1 MNMQTVVLA
10 LLLAP
15 AAAFVPSGLR
25 SSPKVAPTKAV
36 DGETG
41 FWQKE
46 LELLP
51 GARDSGLAGDVGF
64 DPAGFA
70 KTQEELLNFRD
81 AEIKHARIA
90 MLAAAG
96 WPLSEL
102 WDKGIAQAEGLPTL
116 LQDPM
121 AEGLLPYGSV
131 KFGLAPSLLN
141 GGLAEVPPLFW
152 VATLAATAAIERV
165 GAAKKEEG
173 KLPGDLGFDPLGLA
187 KGATAE
193 EYRRLEE
200 QELSHGRTAMLA
212 ISVFAAEEALFKG
225 PVVENTPLFFQPAA
239 NFVTPEGAEALNFAG
254 FEAAASAVGAGITDP
269 VLELYNKLVF
279 FIQVNTP

>member
-1 MNMQTVVLA
+1 
-10 LLLAP
+10 
-15 AAAFVPSGLR
+15 
-25 SSPKVAPTKAV
+25 
-36 DGETG
+36 
-41 FWQKE
+41 
-46 LELLP
+46 
-51 GARDSGLAGDVGF
+51 
-64 DPAGFA
+64 
-70 KTQEELLNFRD
+70 
-81 AEIKHARIA
+81 

-141 GGLAEVPPLFW
+141 GGLAEVPAVFW

-200 QELSHGRTAMLA
+200 QEPARAHGDARDLRLRRRGGA
-212 ISVFAAEEALFKG
+212 VQG
-225 PVVENTPLFFQPAA
+225 PGRREHALFFQPAA

-254 FEAAASAVGAGITDP
+254 FEAAASAVNEGIMYP
-269 VLELYNKLVF
+269 VLELLNKFGFSEMQNIL
-279 FIQVNTP
+279 

>member
-1 MNMQTVVLA
+1 MQTFVLA
-10 LLLAP
+10 FLLAP

-25 SSPKVAPTKAV
+25 GSPKAAPTKAI
-36 DGETG
+36 DGATG
-41 FWQKE
+41 FWQKD

-64 DPAGFA
+64 DPAGLA
-70 KTQEELLNFRD
+70 RTQEELLNFRD

-141 GGLAEVPPLFW
+141 GGLAEVPALFW

-225 PVVENTPLFFQPAA
+225 PVVENTPAFFQPAA
-239 NFVTPEGAEALNFAG
+239 SFVTPEGAEALNFAG